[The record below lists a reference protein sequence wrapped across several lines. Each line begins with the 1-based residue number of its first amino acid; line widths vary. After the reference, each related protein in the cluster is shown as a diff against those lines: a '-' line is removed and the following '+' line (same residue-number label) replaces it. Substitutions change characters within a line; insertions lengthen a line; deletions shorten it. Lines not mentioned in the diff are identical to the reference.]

1 MSLRTSVPNHLVHLL
16 SNPDTDAQIV
26 HLSRHASHASRVH
39 AVVEIISS
47 DAQPLVRILVIGQ
60 NGLRVISSGQA
71 RRLVPGQRLD
81 LTPNSHE
88 IELDFYGSRVRLDV
102 RALYSDMNDRE
113 RLFTP
118 PSDELRSPES
128 SMPPSSPPLTPEDQE
143 MRSDASSPLSIA
155 ADEEDEEP
163 QGEIEKDVKE
173 EIKEAVVL
181 ASRPRI
187 PILEAPPIPD
197 NVDLPALLASTVVF
211 SGSSKLSLPDLV
223 KHMLEVGS
231 VPLHGRLSANDSRLN
246 RV

>member
-1 MSLRTSVPNHLVHLL
+1 
-16 SNPDTDAQIV
+16 
-26 HLSRHASHASRVH
+26 
-39 AVVEIISS
+39 
-47 DAQPLVRILVIGQ
+47 
-60 NGLRVISSGQA
+60 
-71 RRLVPGQRLD
+71 
-81 LTPNSHE
+81 
-88 IELDFYGSRVRLDV
+88 
-102 RALYSDMNDRE
+102 MNDRE

-231 VPLHGRLSANDSRLN
+231 VPLHGRLSANESRLN
-246 RV
+246 LV